1 MLCIFLETAAKTLVG
16 PVEHRRLLGGPWLS
30 LARRASPRTRA
41 PASARARRFTPDLQK
56 QEGLWKKKSNSPH
69 LTGHPMAEGG
79 FFFKGDFS
87 GKVTWPGYL
96 EFGSTRCT
104 QGINRVLGSLVGS
117 KESPSCFFR
126 SADCFIG

>member
-1 MLCIFLETAAKTLVG
+1 
-16 PVEHRRLLGGPWLS
+16 
-30 LARRASPRTRA
+30 
-41 PASARARRFTPDLQK
+41 
-56 QEGLWKKKSNSPH
+56 
-69 LTGHPMAEGG
+69 MAEGG

-126 SADCFIG
+126 SADCFIGDKLINPIGV